1 MCDWKNSLRRCQRIT
16 PNDPEP
22 CGKEGILRILV
33 DSSHADDKK
42 TLRSRTGYLI
52 YLNKAPVAGL
62 SKQQATVE
70 ANVFGAEF
78 VAVKIDIDHLRSLRY
93 KPRMMFV
100 AIDGPL
106 YIYILLLLI
115 LNAVLFF
122 LLDCAVAC
130 SLDGRSVEKG
140 STFPSNKMSHPPT
153 CPC

>member
-70 ANVFGAEF
+70 ANVFGAGF
-78 VAVKIDIDHLRSLRY
+78 VAVKIGIEHLRSLRY

-130 SLDGRSVEKG
+130 R
-140 STFPSNKMSHPPT
+140 N
-153 CPC
+153 